1 MFLNTKDTKFT
12 KENLKGVVWIWNLT
26 SLCVLCDLCVK
37 GFDLRNLRIAFGLMT
52 TLPFRLPD
60 DWSVGDSGRA
70 AVWYPLVGLVI
81 GALTWLAWKGAIFV
95 FSPLIAG
102 VITLA
107 VWILLTGG
115 LHLDGLADCCD
126 SLFASVT
133 PERRL
138 EIMKDPHVGAFGV
151 IGLILI
157 LFLKAAALASLTSIS
172 SFGILL
178 AASLARWCILPA
190 GLLPLARPSGM
201 GADFALGFRRSFILW
216 SVLIPLAL
224 AILLGR
230 RGILSSVAGL
240 GATLLVLWLAKSRI
254 GGVTGDVF
262 GMVVEIVE
270 TVVLLASLIGV

>member
-1 MFLNTKDTKFT
+1 M
-12 KENLKGVVWIWNLT
+12 
-26 SLCVLCDLCVK
+26 
-37 GFDLRNLRIAFGLMT
+37 RNLRIAFGLMT
-52 TLPFRLPD
+52 TLPFRLPEN
-60 DWSVGDSGRA
+60 WSAGDSGRA

-95 FSPLIAG
+95 FSPLIAS

-107 VWILLTGG
+107 VWVILTGG

-126 SLFASVT
+126 GLFASVT

-151 IGLILI
+151 IGLILV
-157 LFLKAAALASLTSIS
+157 LFLKAAALVSLTSVS
-172 SFGILL
+172 SLGMLL

-190 GLLPLARPSGM
+190 GLMPLARPSGM
-201 GADFALGFRRSFILW
+201 ASDFAAGFQRSLIGW
-216 SVLIPLAL
+216 GGIIPLTL
-224 AILLGR
+224 AILLGL

-240 GATLLVLWLAKSRI
+240 GAAVLILWLSKSRI

-262 GMVVEIVE
+262 GMIVEVVE
-270 TVVLLASLIGV
+270 TVTLLTFLIGA

>member
-1 MFLNTKDTKFT
+1 VPL
-12 KENLKGVVWIWNLT
+12 V
-26 SLCVLCDLCVK
+26 VK
-37 GFDLRNLRIAFGLMT
+37 GFALRNLRIAFGLMT
-52 TLPFRLPD
+52 TLPFQLPS
-60 DWSVGDSGRA
+60 DWSAGDSGRA
-70 AVWYPLVGLVI
+70 AVWYPLVGLVV
-81 GALTWLAWKGAIFV
+81 GALTWLTWKGAIFV

-102 VITLA
+102 VITLVVSVA
-107 VWILLTGG
+107 LTGG

-126 SLFASVT
+126 GLFASVA

-157 LFLKAAALASLTSIS
+157 LFLKAAALTSLNADTSL
-172 SFGILL
+172 GLLL

-201 GADFALGFRRSFILW
+201 GSDFAAGFQRSFMIWAAILP
-216 SVLIPLAL
+216 LIL
-224 AILLGR
+224 AILLGA
-230 RGILSSVAGL
+230 RGILASVAGL
-240 GATLLVLWLAKSRI
+240 GAAALVLWLAKSRI

-270 TVVLLASLIGV
+270 VVVLLIFSMGA